1 MMPDNY
7 RLERMERLASVGKCE
22 VEAYMELRGDL
33 YFCCCKD
40 FSTIEECIG
49 EVLLLYGIMD

>member
-1 MMPDNY
+1 MPDNY